1 MFLSLPT
8 LGALRLLA
16 PVFSWPSWYSV
27 TIVSNALTPPPES
40 GAVSVWTS
48 KSMRESS
55 QKLDCIPYT
64 HIGGWSSIFVGIHIF
79 IYPILMIP
87 MAADDHIPDTKN
99 RTWPLATCAKHV
111 TWPEVW
117 PQNEIPKTQQSSHW
131 SCPKLGYH
139 GYHQIPWFWKSLSR
153 LPSFSH
159 KPSHRRMIPASPNF
173 LAKQNYSSSP
183 PPPPPSPPSSSSSPP
198 WFGDIPM
205 NGLGEPFT
213 CNILVA

>member
-1 MFLSLPT
+1 
-8 LGALRLLA
+8 
-16 PVFSWPSWYSV
+16 
-27 TIVSNALTPPPES
+27 
-40 GAVSVWTS
+40 
-48 KSMRESS
+48 
-55 QKLDCIPYT
+55 
-64 HIGGWSSIFVGIHIF
+64 
-79 IYPILMIP
+79 MIP

-99 RTWPLATCAKHV
+99 RTWPLAACAKHV

-153 LPSFSH
+153 LPSLSH

-183 PPPPPSPPSSSSSPP
+183 PPPPSSSSSSSSSSRLGGTIHMQH
-198 WFGDIPM
+198 FGGVKPRFPFFSIPSLDDSCLGGQPNEGM
-205 NGLGEPFT
+205 GSKPIIHIRGTSLLYQLRTTHCCPIFSHMIGITKQTSIGRGLAVVS
-213 CNILVA
+213 LV